1 MFTTKRNVDD
11 RGQVGIG
18 TLIVFIAMVL
28 VAAIAAGV
36 LINTAGLLQSQA
48 EATGQESTEQVSNQ
62 LQVFTTSGDIGSNE
76 IESVNITTGL
86 AAGSST
92 INLTDVI
99 IEYNGPG
106 GQTILE
112 YNTTIPEG
120 NFTLADGTKSLVDG
134 TDRETIDIIL
144 NSSNADAPNKLAA
157 GEEANLVLITDDG
170 AQTKVTLRAP
180 DNIGSNSAT
189 RL

>member
-1 MFTTKRNVDD
+1 MFELVANTDE

-48 EATGQESTEQVSNQ
+48 EATGDESTEQVANN
-62 LQVFTTSGDIGSNE
+62 LQIYTTSGTVDGSE
-76 IESVNITTGL
+76 IDQIDLTTGL
-86 AAGSST
+86 ASGSET

-99 IEYNGPG
+99 IEFNGPSD
-106 GQTILE
+106 QTVLE
-112 YNTTIPEG
+112 YNDTNTEG
-120 NFTLADGTKSLVDG
+120 NFSLDGSTKSLTDG
-134 TDRETIDIIL
+134 TDRETIQIEI
-144 NSSNADAPNKLAA
+144 SGSNGAPEPFVE
-157 GEEANLVLITDDG
+157 GDEATLTLITSDG
-170 AQTKVTLRAP
+170 SQTIEVVRAP
-180 DNIGSNSAT
+180 DNIGSDSAV

>member
-1 MFTTKRNVDD
+1 MFASKDN

-62 LQVFTTSGDIGSNE
+62 LQVFTQSGQITSGE
-76 IESVNITTGL
+76 ITQVDITTGL
-86 AAGSST
+86 AAGSQT

-99 IEYNGPG
+99 IEYRGPG
-106 GQTILE
+106 GQNILT
-112 YNTTIPEG
+112 YNDTTQAG
-120 NFTLADGTKSLVDG
+120 NFSISTGDPKSLTDG
-134 TDRETIDIIL
+134 TDRATLEIDL
-144 NSSNADAPNKLAA
+144 NA
-157 GEEANLVLITDDG
+157 EANPEPDILREGEQADLILITDDG
-170 AQTKVTLRAP
+170 AQTQLTLRAP
-180 DNIGSNSAT
+180 DNIEDSGAT

>member
-1 MFTTKRNVDD
+1 MFTLSQNTDD

-48 EATGQESTEQVSNQ
+48 EATGEQSTEQVANN
-62 LQVFTTSGDIGSNE
+62 LQVFTTSGNISGSTIDSINM
-76 IESVNITTGL
+76 TTGL
-86 AAGSST
+86 ASGSST

-99 IEYNGPG
+99 IEYNGPD
-106 GQTILE
+106 GQAILE
-112 YNTTIPEG
+112 YDSGSTPAG
-120 NFTLADGTKSLVDG
+120 NFTLDTGTKSLTEG
-134 TDRETIDIIL
+134 TDRETINIVL
-144 NSSNADAPNKLAA
+144 GTAGAPSALSA
-157 GEEANLVLITDDG
+157 GEQAELILITDDG
-170 AQTKVTLRAP
+170 SQTPVTATAP
-180 DNIGSNSAT
+180 DNIGNDNVA

>member
-1 MFTTKRNVDD
+1 MFINENN

-62 LQVFTTSGDIGSNE
+62 LQVFTQSGQIDGSN
-76 IESVNITTGL
+76 ISQIDITTGL
-86 AAGSST
+86 AAGSQT
-92 INLTDVI
+92 INLTDVV
-99 IEYNGPG
+99 IEYRGPG

-112 YNTTIPEG
+112 YKDSGPTAG
-120 NFTLADGTKSLVDG
+120 NFTIDTSTDPKSLVDG
-134 TDRETIDIIL
+134 TDRSTLQI
-144 NSSNADAPNKLAA
+144 KLQT
-157 GEEANLVLITDDG
+157 GGTPKELTEGQEAELTLITDDG
-170 AQTKVTLRAP
+170 AQTQVTLRAP
-180 DNIGSNSAT
+180 DNIGSDSAT